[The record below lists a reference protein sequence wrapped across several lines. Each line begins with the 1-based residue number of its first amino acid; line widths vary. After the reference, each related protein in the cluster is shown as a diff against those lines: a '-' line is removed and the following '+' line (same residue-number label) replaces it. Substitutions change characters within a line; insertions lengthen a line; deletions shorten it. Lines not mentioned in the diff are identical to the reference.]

1 MFTIDLLKGEG
12 IPLKSR
18 PEGIAVGALAFG
30 VPIIVGIA
38 MFGFY
43 LSNSVAMSIQRQ
55 DITKYTERTNK
66 LSEAVKLQESLE
78 KEKAA
83 IGSSLAEV
91 ASSVGRHTQWSSVL
105 ATLVRNMPDS
115 MVLTKLEMKQRFV
128 KRQIRSKEDPNKKV
142 PISIPARTLQMNV
155 SLSHQI
161 DYDKAVKDFRDRLFY
176 SSFLAPK
183 LENIRVSQEFDTLEG
198 QNVVSYTLDCVFKPG
213 L

>member
-142 PISIPARTLQMNV
+142 TISIPARTLQMNV
-155 SLSHQI
+155 SLSRQI

-183 LENIRVSQEFDTLEG
+183 LENIRVSQGFDTLEG
-198 QNVVSYTLDCVFKPG
+198 QDVVSYTLDCVFKPG

>member
-18 PEGIAVGALAFG
+18 PEGIAIGALAFG

-43 LSNSVAMSIQRQ
+43 LSNSVVMSIQRQ
-55 DITKYTERTNK
+55 DITKYTEKTNK
-66 LSEAVKLQESLE
+66 LSEAIKLQESLE

-91 ASSVGRHTQWSSVL
+91 ASSISRHTQWSPVL
-105 ATLVRNMPDS
+105 ATLVRNMPNS
-115 MVLTKLEMKQRFV
+115 MVLTKLEVKQRPV
-128 KRQIRSKEDPNKKV
+128 KKQIRSKEDPNKKV
-142 PISIPARTLQMNV
+142 TISIPARTLQMNV
-155 SLSHQI
+155 SLSRQI

-183 LENIRVSQEFDTLEG
+183 LENIRVSQGFDTLEG
-198 QNVVSYTLDCVFKPG
+198 QDVVSYTLDCIFKPG

>member
-55 DITKYTERTNK
+55 DITKYTEKTNK
-66 LSEAVKLQESLE
+66 LSKAVKLQESLE

-183 LENIRVSQEFDTLEG
+183 LENIRVSQGFDTLEG
-198 QNVVSYTLDCVFKPG
+198 QDVVSYTLDCVFKPG

>member
-18 PEGIAVGALAFG
+18 PEGIAIGALAFG

-183 LENIRVSQEFDTLEG
+183 LENIRVSQGFDTLEG
-198 QNVVSYTLDCVFKPG
+198 QDVVSYTLDCVFKPG

>member
-18 PEGIAVGALAFG
+18 PEGIAIGALAFG

-55 DITKYTERTNK
+55 DITKYTEKTNK
-66 LSEAVKLQESLE
+66 LSKAVKLQESLE
-78 KEKAA
+78 KEKAS

-91 ASSVGRHTQWSSVL
+91 ASSISRHTQWSPVL
-105 ATLVRNMPDS
+105 ATLVRNMPNS
-115 MVLTKLEMKQRFV
+115 MVLTKLEVKQRPV
-128 KRQIRSKEDPNKKV
+128 KKQIRSKEDPNKKV
-142 PISIPARTLQMNV
+142 TISIPARTLQMNV
-155 SLSHQI
+155 SLSRQI

-183 LENIRVSQEFDTLEG
+183 LENIRVSQGFDTLEG
-198 QNVVSYTLDCVFKPG
+198 QDVVSYTLDCVFKPG

>member
-18 PEGIAVGALAFG
+18 PEGIAIGALAFG

-55 DITKYTERTNK
+55 DITKYTEKTNK
-66 LSEAVKLQESLE
+66 LSKAVKLQESLE
-78 KEKAA
+78 KEKAF

-91 ASSVGRHTQWSSVL
+91 ASSISRHTQWSPVL
-105 ATLVRNMPDS
+105 ATLVRNMPNS
-115 MVLTKLEMKQRFV
+115 MVLTKLEVKQRPV
-128 KRQIRSKEDPNKKV
+128 KKQIRSKEDPNKKV
-142 PISIPARTLQMNV
+142 TISIPARTLQMNV
-155 SLSHQI
+155 SLSRQI

-183 LENIRVSQEFDTLEG
+183 LENIRVSQGFDTLEG
-198 QNVVSYTLDCVFKPG
+198 QDVVSYTLDCVFKPG

>member
-128 KRQIRSKEDPNKKV
+128 KRQIRSNEDPNKKV

>member
-18 PEGIAVGALAFG
+18 PEGIAIGALAFG

-55 DITKYTERTNK
+55 DITKYTEKTNK
-66 LSEAVKLQESLE
+66 LSKAVKLQESLE

-83 IGSSLAEV
+83 ISSSLTEV
-91 ASSVGRHTQWSSVL
+91 ASSVGRHTQWSPVL

-115 MVLTKLEMKQRFV
+115 MVLTKLGVKQRPV
-128 KRQIRSKEDPNKKV
+128 KKRIRSKEDPNKKV
-142 PISIPARTLQMNV
+142 TISIPARTLQMNV
-155 SLSHQI
+155 SLSRQI

-183 LENIRVSQEFDTLEG
+183 LENIRVSQGFDTLEG
-198 QNVVSYTLDCVFKPG
+198 QDVVSYTLDCIFKPG